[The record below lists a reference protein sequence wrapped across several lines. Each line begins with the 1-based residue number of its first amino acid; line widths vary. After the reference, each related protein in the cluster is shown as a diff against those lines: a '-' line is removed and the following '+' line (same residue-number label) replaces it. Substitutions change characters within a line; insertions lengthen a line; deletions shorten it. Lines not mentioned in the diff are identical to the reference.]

1 MNATVGILAP
11 MSEGQQQKK
20 VILSGMQPTN
30 DLTIGQ
36 YCGALRNWVELQ
48 HEYDSLFC
56 VVDLHAITVRQEPAK
71 LRKRTLDVAA
81 MYMAAGIDPDVSTLF
96 VQSHVP
102 EHTQL
107 AWVLTCM
114 TGFGECSRMT
124 QFKDKSAMHADNVN
138 VGLFTYPILMAAD
151 ILLYNADL
159 VPVGEDQR
167 QHLELTRNLAERFNF
182 HYSPTFTV
190 PEPFIPK
197 VGAKIMSLQE
207 PEKKMS
213 KSDPNERAT
222 IFMVDTDEVILGKVK
237 RAVTDSGTTIVYDE
251 KRAGVANLMT
261 LYSITTGKTMTE
273 IEHEFAGLGYAEFK
287 EAVGQAI
294 VTFLRPVRERYTAIR
309 TDEDALK
316 ATLKRGAEAARD
328 RARKVLR
335 KVYKKTGFVEF

>member
-1 MNATVGILAP
+1 

-107 AWVLTCM
+107 TWVLTCL

-222 IFMVDTDEVILGKVK
+222 IFMVDTDEAILGKVK

-251 KRAGVANLMT
+251 KRPGVANLMT
-261 LYSITTGKTMTE
+261 LYSITTGKTMQE
-273 IEHEFAGLGYAEFK
+273 IENEFAGLGYAEFK

-309 TDEDALK
+309 SDEDALK

>member
-222 IFMVDTDEVILGKVK
+222 IFMVDSDEVILGKVK
-237 RAVTDSGTTIVYDE
+237 RAVTDSGTTIVFDE
-251 KRAGVANLMT
+251 KRPGVANLMT
-261 LYSITTGKTMTE
+261 LYSITTGKTMQE
-273 IEHEFAGLGYAEFK
+273 IENEFAGLGYAEFK

-294 VTFLRPVRERYTAIR
+294 VTFLRPVRERYGTIR
-309 TDEDALK
+309 SDEDALK
-316 ATLKRGAEAARD
+316 ATLKRGAEAARE
-328 RARKVLR
+328 RARRVLR

>member
-1 MNATVGILAP
+1 M
-11 MSEGQQQKK
+11 KK

-36 YCGALRNWVELQ
+36 YCGALRNWVQLQ

-56 VVDLHAITVRQEPAK
+56 VVDMHAITVRQDPPT

-81 MYMAAGIDPDVSTLF
+81 MYMAAGIDPNVATLF
-96 VQSHVP
+96 IQSHVP
-102 EHTQL
+102 QHAELT
-107 AWVLTCM
+107 WVLTCL

-124 QFKDKSAMHADNVN
+124 QFKDKSAQHADNVN

-190 PEPFIPK
+190 PEPFIPE

-207 PEKKMS
+207 PTKKMS
-213 KSDPNERAT
+213 KSDPNDKAT
-222 IFMVDTDEVILGKVK
+222 IFLVDTDDQIRNKIK
-237 RAVTDSGTTIVYDE
+237 RAVTDSGTEITYDE
-251 KRAGVANLMT
+251 VKRPGITNLMT
-261 LYSITTGKTMTE
+261 LYHVTTGRSFGD
-273 IEHEFAGLGYAEFK
+273 IEQQFANSGGYAPFK
-287 EAVGQAI
+287 EAVAEA
-294 VTFLRPVRERYTAIR
+294 VVEFVRPIRDRYTAIR
-309 TDEDALK
+309 TDQDGLLK
-316 ATLKRGAEAARD
+316 VLADGAEKARD
-328 RARKVLR
+328 RARKTVR
-335 KVYKKTGFVEF
+335 KVYKKTGFVQI

>member
-114 TGFGECSRMT
+114 TGYGECSRMT

-222 IFMVDTDEVILGKVK
+222 IFMVDSDEVILGKVK
-237 RAVTDSGTTIVYDE
+237 RAVTDSGTTIVFDE
-251 KRAGVANLMT
+251 KRPGVANLMT
-261 LYSITTGKTMTE
+261 LYSITTGKTMQE
-273 IEHEFAGLGYAEFK
+273 IENEFAGLGYAEFK

-294 VTFLRPVRERYTAIR
+294 VTFLRPVRERYGTIR
-309 TDEDALK
+309 SDEDALK
-316 ATLKRGAEAARD
+316 ATLKRGAEAARE
-328 RARKVLR
+328 RARRVLR